1 MACFPLA
8 LGFGIAGI
16 AVDHRKLLAILMT
29 IIAGGLVLF
38 YFGLI
43 GVSIICRR

>member
-16 AVDHRKLLAILMT
+16 AADRRKLLAIVVT
-29 IIAGGLVLF
+29 ILVGGFVLF
-38 YFGLI
+38 YFCMI
-43 GVSIICRR
+43 GITIVCRM